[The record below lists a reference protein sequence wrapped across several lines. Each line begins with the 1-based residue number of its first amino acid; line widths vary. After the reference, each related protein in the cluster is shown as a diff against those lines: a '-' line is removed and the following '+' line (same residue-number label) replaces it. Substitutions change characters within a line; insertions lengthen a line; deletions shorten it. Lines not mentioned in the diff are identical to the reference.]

1 VVDVGCGA
9 GWFCGALAA
18 AGFSVTGV
26 EVAHEPLRRARE
38 RFPELDFLLV
48 SGGGELPLAAASFDG
63 AWLGEV
69 LEHVQ
74 DGLGLLWEVARVVG
88 PGGRLAV
95 STPDHGWGL
104 RLRLGI
110 SRRAF
115 EAHFEPRSDHVR
127 FFTRR
132 SLAALLAAGGFEQ
145 IQIRRRRGCCWSA
158 PGRLDELDRE
168 PGGALR
174 QRPEVTRPAEL
185 ERFRELADAIGPA
198 EARTGGAQRRGERVE
213 IGDAEGDMVDP
224 PLICAQAWPEQ
235 LLVCDREDLE
245 RSAALTEECPRDREL
260 RQVEGSGEGKGK
272 GLLSLRERGV
282 EVANEVADVVELSE
296 HRQRS

>member
-1 VVDVGCGA
+1 MGYFERLWSELPDAAPEHFAIRREFVIGALEPGSRVIDVGCGA

-38 RFPELDFLLV
+38 RFPELDFVLV

-145 IQIRRRRGCCWSA
+145 IQIRRRRG
-158 PGRLDELDRE
+158 
-168 PGGALR
+168 
-174 QRPEVTRPAEL
+174 V
-185 ERFRELADAIGPA
+185 
-198 EARTGGAQRRGERVE
+198 
-213 IGDAEGDMVDP
+213 
-224 PLICAQAWPEQ
+224 
-235 LLVCDREDLE
+235 LLV
-245 RSAALTEECPRDREL
+245 SARAAR
-260 RQVEGSGEGKGK
+260 
-272 GLLSLRERGV
+272 
-282 EVANEVADVVELSE
+282 
-296 HRQRS
+296 